1 MIKVIMPMKRRPG
14 MSIDEFRDYYE
25 TKHRVIG
32 EKYLSGYA
40 IKYIRRFTEPLPD
53 RSGNITDPE
62 FDVLME
68 IWYPD
73 METFE
78 ACGKNLQEPEIKK
91 EINEDE
97 EKIFDLSMMRS
108 YIVEEHESNI
118 NNT

>member
-53 RSGNITDPE
+53 RSGSITDPE

-78 ACGKNLQEPEIKK
+78 ACGKILQEPEIKK